1 VLGHLGEL
9 LPFAVDRAQRRL
21 AHYPTVKLAKPLGQ
35 YLRDNF
41 FIATSGNFYTV
52 SLLAC
57 IEQIGIE
64 RIMFAVD
71 YPYEEMH
78 EAIAWF
84 DNVPLDEAQRRQ
96 IARTNAERLFRL
108 A

>member
-1 VLGHLGEL
+1 VSCCRSQSIGLNAASLIT
-9 LPFAVDRAQRRL
+9 QRSSWR
-21 AHYPTVKLAKPLGQ
+21 KPLGQ

-41 FIATSGNFYTV
+41 FIATSGNFHTV

-78 EAIAWF
+78 EAVAWF
-84 DNVPLDEAQRRQ
+84 DNVPLDEAERRQ
-96 IARTNAERLFRL
+96 IARTKAERLFRL